1 MKKNETD
8 TFRMEKREK
17 NGREN
22 KGEKVL
28 LRILKNS
35 GFGFL
40 KDDSQVKMQGKKW
53 QQFKQET
60 I

>member
-8 TFRMEKREK
+8 TFRIEKKREK
-17 NGREN
+17 W
-22 KGEKVL
+22 KGKQGKNVL

-40 KDDSQVKMQGKKW
+40 KDDSQVKMQWKKW